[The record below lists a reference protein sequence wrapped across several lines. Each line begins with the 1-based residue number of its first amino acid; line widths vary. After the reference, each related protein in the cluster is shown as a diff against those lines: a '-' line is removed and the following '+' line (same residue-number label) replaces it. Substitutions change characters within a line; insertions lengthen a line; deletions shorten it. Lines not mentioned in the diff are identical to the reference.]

1 MAAVQTRRKRKL
13 GLFLNALRKRA
24 GKTEL
29 DFREL
34 TRKSQSSLS
43 KIENGFVLPSWTELG
58 ALLGLYGATD
68 AERLEAQGLWEDAKQ
83 DSTRLVH
90 PSAYTPEART
100 YARQE
105 ADAAVMRTIES
116 SGVPGLLQ
124 TPQYATAVRLAA
136 HRFSNSTVALDQI
149 VAARMSRQKLLD
161 GSEPLRLHAIIDEA
175 VLHRTV
181 GGPEVMRA
189 QLLHLHERSK
199 QANITIQVIP
209 FGVGAYGSMSG
220 GGSIILGFDDDSGMD
235 AVYLEYNGGGKW
247 VDNVDDVRKFQAH
260 FDDIANEVALSPKES
275 AALVRRLANA
285 LKGT

>member
-1 MAAVQTRRKRKL
+1 M
-13 GLFLNALRKRA
+13 
-24 GKTEL
+24 
-29 DFREL
+29 
-34 TRKSQSSLS
+34 
-43 KIENGFVLPSWTELG
+43 
-58 ALLGLYGATD
+58 
-68 AERLEAQGLWEDAKQ
+68 WEDAKQ

-90 PSAYTPEART
+90 PAAYTPEART

-124 TPQYATAVRLAA
+124 TPEYAKAVRTAA
-136 HRFSNSTVALDQI
+136 HRFANSTIALDQI
-149 VAARMSRQKLLD
+149 VAARMCRQKLLD
-161 GSEPLRLHAIIDEA
+161 GPQPLRLHAIIDEA

-199 QANITIQVIP
+199 QANITIQVVQVD
-209 FGVGAYGSMSG
+209 VGAYGSMSG
-220 GGSIILGFDDDSGMD
+220 GGTTILSFDDGSGMD

-247 VDNVDDVRKFQAH
+247 VDNVDDVRKFLTH

-285 LKGT
+285 LKDT